1 MLKVKWRKPNSNYLR
16 HELPGKVAATFFGVF
31 LVVLTLCLVFYI
43 TSKGLATFFNNKV
56 SPLEFLFSNV
66 WMPDRDPSKGGPAVG
81 ALIFIVGSLLVSTLA
96 LVVSTPFSIAVAIF
110 MTEISQSLGKKLLQ
124 PAIEI
129 LVGIPSVVYGW
140 VGLSLLVPFIKN
152 AFGGLGFSL
161 LAGSLVLSVMIFP
174 TITSISCDALRTVSN
189 DYREASIA
197 MGATRWQTIYRV
209 VVPAA
214 TPGMLSGIVLGLAR
228 AFGEALAVQ
237 MVIGNTIRLPG
248 TILDSTINLT
258 SIITMDMGNTAMGTV
273 WNNALWSMAMLLLL
287 ISFIFIFIIR
297 KIGAKGNSY

>member
-1 MLKVKWRKPNSNYLR
+1 MSSNYLR
-16 HELPGKVAATFFGVF
+16 HELPGKVVVTFFGVF

-43 TSKGLATFFNNKV
+43 TSKGLATFFENKV
-56 SPLEFLFSNV
+56 SPLEFLFSKV
-66 WMPDRDPSKGGPAVG
+66 WMPDRDLSNGGPVVG
-81 ALIFIVGSLLVSTLA
+81 ALIFIVGSLLVSGLA
-96 LVVSTPFSIAVAIF
+96 LVISTPLSVAVAIF
-110 MTEISQSLGKKLLQ
+110 MTEISEKLGKKVLQ

-140 VGLSLLVPFIKN
+140 IGLSLLVPFIKN
-152 AFGGLGFSL
+152 VFGGLGFSL
-161 LAGSLVLSVMIFP
+161 LAGGLVLAVMIFP
-174 TITSISCDALRTVSN
+174 TITSVSCDALRAVSD
-189 DYREASIA
+189 DYREASVA

-248 TILDSTINLT
+248 SILDSTINLT
-258 SIITMDMGNTAMGTV
+258 SIITMDMGNTVMGTA

-287 ISFIFIFIIR
+287 ISFLFIFIIR
-297 KIGAKGNSY
+297 KIGVKENS

>member
-1 MLKVKWRKPNSNYLR
+1 MLKMKWKKPSSNYLR
-16 HELPGKVAATFFGVF
+16 HELPGKAVVTFFGMF

-56 SPLEFLFSNV
+56 SLSEFLFSNV
-66 WMPDRDPSKGGPAVG
+66 WRPNRDLSKGGPAVG
-81 ALIFIVGSLLVSTLA
+81 AMIFIVGSLLVSTLA
-96 LVVSTPFSIAVAIF
+96 LVISTPLSIAVAIF
-110 MTEISQSLGKKLLQ
+110 MTEISQTLGKKLLQ

-140 VGLSLLVPFIKN
+140 VGLSLLVPFIKD

-161 LAGSLVLSVMIFP
+161 LAGSLVLAVMIFP
-174 TITSISCDALRTVSN
+174 TITSISCDALRAVSN
-189 DYREASIA
+189 DYREASVA

-214 TPGMLSGIVLGLAR
+214 TPGILSGIVLGLAR

-248 TILDSTINLT
+248 SILDSTINLT

-273 WNNALWSMAMLLLL
+273 WNNALWSMAMLLLM
-287 ISFIFIFIIR
+287 ISFLFIFIIR
-297 KIGAKGNSY
+297 KIGAKGNS